1 MERPIPLE
9 GRRMRRGVFRIFF
22 LAAAVL
28 VVCVSCAGTSKK
40 ENEAQAHYK
49 IGVSHLASGNIQAAF
64 LKFQEA
70 LKLDPDNK
78 EIHNALGNVY
88 LRLEEYGNA
97 EEQFETSLRIDRHY
111 SEAYNN
117 LCYVH
122 YMTGRFKEAIE
133 SCGKA
138 LENPLYA
145 TPEKAFYNLGRAHY
159 RLGNFAEA
167 AAAFTNAAKRYPNFF
182 PAFYGLALAYN
193 ASRMYGEAASAMGD
207 AIGFDPRFLGDRVKA
222 EKEFRKQM
230 ADALDTREHKDLKDY
245 IEILHY

>member
-1 MERPIPLE
+1 MESRAPSE
-9 GRRMRRGVFRIFF
+9 TRRMKPGGFRLFLL
-22 LAAAVL
+22 LAAVF
-28 VVCVSCAGTSKK
+28 VVCVSCAGASRK

-49 IGVSHLASGNIQAAF
+49 IGVSHLASDNTQAAF

-88 LRLEEYGNA
+88 LRLDEYGNA
-97 EEQFETSLRIDRHY
+97 EEQFEEAVNIDKQY

-117 LCYVH
+117 LCFVY
-122 YMTGRFKEAIE
+122 YSTGRFERAVE
-133 SCGKA
+133 TCGKA

-145 TPEKAFYNLGRAHY
+145 TPEKAFYNLGRSHY
-159 RLGNFAEA
+159 RLGNFADA
-167 AAAFTNAAKRYPNFF
+167 VTAYTNAAKRYPNFF

-207 AIGFDPRFLGDRVKA
+207 AIGFDPRFHGDRVKA
-222 EKEFRKQM
+222 GKEFRRQM
-230 ADALDTREHKDLKDY
+230 ADARDLKERKDLQDF